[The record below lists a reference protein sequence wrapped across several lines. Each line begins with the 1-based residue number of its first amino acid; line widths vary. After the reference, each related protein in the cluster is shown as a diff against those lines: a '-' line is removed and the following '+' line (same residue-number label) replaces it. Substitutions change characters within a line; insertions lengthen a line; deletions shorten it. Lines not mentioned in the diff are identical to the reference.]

1 MPVPSRVAPPV
12 RITNYRDL
20 QVWQKSVGLCES
32 VYRLCRR
39 LPRSETFALG
49 DQLRRSA
56 VSVASNIAEG
66 HARNHTAEYLHFLAT
81 SRSSLAEL
89 ETQLII
95 AVTVDYFTD
104 AEVAPLHAECEVVS
118 RMLAGLVKKLRERE
132 DALPARKRSRS
143 SDPRPTHAPRPTP
156 QRSARGS

>member
-20 QVWQKSVGLCES
+20 QVWQKSVRLCES

-56 VSVASNIAEG
+56 VSIASNIAEG
-66 HARNHTAEYLHFLAT
+66 HARNHTAEYLQFLAT
-81 SRSSLAEL
+81 SRGSLAEL
-89 ETQLII
+89 ETQLTI
-95 AVTVDYFTD
+95 AVSVDYFTE
-104 AEVAPLHAECEVVS
+104 AEVAPLHSECDVVG
-118 RMLAGLVKKLRERE
+118 RMLAGLVKKLRERD
-132 DALPARKRSRS
+132 DALPSSRRARSP
-143 SDPRPTHAPRPTP
+143 DPRSTPAPRPTP
-156 QRSARGS
+156 RRPARRS